1 MIMREMESA
10 PVPGTN
16 IRTDKIQK
24 FNWNTQI
31 GELGSNAM
39 IDKWEINIDTSYQ
52 RNILDSRVLTIAKN
66 WQWEAFGRLL
76 VGNRSDGGRFIVD
89 GQHRLLAARKRSD
102 IKDLP
107 CVVFNSRGSKHE
119 ADVFLVSNTL
129 RGPMTALQKFKAL
142 LIIGDPVAIG
152 IKDAADSLGLTI
164 PEKSGGRRKNPLGEE
179 SSLNCI
185 EALVNAWRTNAKD
198 AERCLVLCKEISK
211 EYAITKDLYEGV
223 FYLNQ
228 KMKKIGDFVYNYRD
242 KLIACGY
249 VSIVSTIKNQ
259 QIILGY
265 GGYRVS
271 ASGLLAVINKN
282 KRKKIIIEELMVA

>member
-1 MIMREMESA
+1 MTMREMESA
-10 PVPGTN
+10 PIPGTN
-16 IRTDKIQK
+16 IRADKIQK

-31 GELGSNAM
+31 GELGVNTM
-39 IDKWEINIDTSYQ
+39 IDKWKINIDTSYQ
-52 RNILDSRVLTIAKN
+52 RNISDSRVLAIAKN

-76 VGNRSDGGRFIVD
+76 VGNRSDGSLFIVD

-107 CVVFNSRGSKHE
+107 CVVFNSRGSGHE
-119 ADVFLVSNTL
+119 ADVFLVTNTS
-129 RGPMTALQKFKAL
+129 RGPMSALQKFKAL

-152 IKDAADSLGLTI
+152 IKDAADSLGLII
-164 PEKSGGRRKNPLGEE
+164 PEKSGGKRNNPLGKET
-179 SSLNCI
+179 SLSCI
-185 EALVNAWRTNAKD
+185 ETLMNAWRTNAKD

-211 EYAITKDLYEGV
+211 EYAITKDLYNGV

-228 KMKKIGDFVYNYRD
+228 KMKKVGDFVYDYRD
-242 KLIACGY
+242 KLVACGY
-249 VSIVSTIKNQ
+249 VSIMSTIKNQ

-265 GGYRVS
+265 GGHLVS

-282 KRKKIIIEELMVA
+282 RRKKIIIEELMVA